1 MADRFPLI
9 LNTSVNQIQEIPSG
23 DQLDLTGNNIAN
35 AGIVTANAFHGDGS
49 QLTGVTSVG
58 GNNGVDFNDDIKV
71 RFGDNNELTL
81 FFQNAGNRG
90 KIGTTN
96 STALDILTANTQR
109 VVIEN
114 SGHVRPAINNSYDLG
129 TAGDR
134 WRNINGVAGNFSGDL
149 TVTGN
154 ASIGGVLTYE
164 DVTNIDSVGLIT
176 ARTGVVFQGNA
187 TFGNNI
193 KSVYNSNLEIY
204 NDGSNRFKGNS
215 GGMFFGLPGAFQI
228 KDQNFSNTRFEA
240 GGTHTTLYS
249 AGAPVARSH
258 EARFEVGNADVGI
271 GIAATI
277 TTSGDAR
284 FVGIITASNFVKA
297 DGSSLGGVLSDVQ
310 YNTVAGTD
318 VATNRTTNSVN
329 NTLVGYQAGKS
340 IIGSD
345 SNTAIGYRALRD
357 IASGGNYNTA
367 VGEGSAEQS
376 TNGSYNS
383 FLGNY
388 SGWNVGSEW
397 NVAAGYQA
405 LRGNSS
411 PQVTGGYNVAI
422 GGRSLYGLST
432 GVNNIGIGYGSG
444 YGPSGSGQL
453 NEGSNNIII
462 GYEAIPSNANA
473 SNEITLGNT
482 GITTFRMPGIGVTFT
497 NNGTGAQFDGAYN
510 FARTDN
516 SDFIQGANAQ
526 ARPADGA
533 GWNDNL
539 ILGRFAGEKLAAGSY
554 NCLVGFRAGKETTDG
569 SYNTFV
575 GFYAGIDH
583 VGTRTGNTCIGAR
596 AGYYSGQGDHNIIIG
611 HQADVSSNGE
621 SRQII
626 LGKPASVTNF
636 PTDFKIPALNFH
648 LKQTTDTTTGNI
660 LTLQSDG
667 SAKFTPFAP
676 SIVNAVGLSTF
687 SGGLNLGG
695 MLSEEVNIVVGKLS
709 DNSTIKLEDGMVHY
723 FTVAETTSTSPSFTF
738 SNSVNLANKMA
749 IGEMVSVTVI
759 ITPNGAGYSGGL
771 NINGSGG
778 TTTNWVGGSAPT
790 SGGSSGVDIYSY
802 NIIKTGSTAFTVIA
816 NLTQTS

>member
-284 FVGIITASNFVKA
+284 FVGVITATNFVKA

-357 IASGGNYNTA
+357 IASGGNYNVC

-723 FTVAETTSTSPSFTF
+723 FTVAETTSTSPTFTF

>member
-284 FVGIITASNFVKA
+284 FVGVITATNFVKA

-345 SNTAIGYRALRD
+345 SNTAIGYRALKD

-611 HQADVSSNGE
+611 HQADVTTNGE

>member
-35 AGIVTANAFHGDGS
+35 AGIVTASAFHGDGS
-49 QLTGVTSVG
+49 QLTGVTSIG

-134 WRNINGVAGNFSGDL
+134 WRNINGVTGNFSGNL
-149 TVTGN
+149 TV
-154 ASIGGVLTYE
+154 GGVLTYE
-164 DVTNIDSVGLIT
+164 DVQNVDSVGLIT
-176 ARTGVVFQGNA
+176 ARSGVVFQGNA
-187 TFGNNI
+187 TFGNNV

-284 FVGIITASNFVKA
+284 FVGIITATNFVKA

-357 IASGGNYNTA
+357 MSNSGNYNVA
-367 VGEGSAEQS
+367 IGEGSAEQS
-376 TNGSYNS
+376 SNGSYNS
-383 FLGNY
+383 FIGNY

-539 ILGRFAGEKLAAGSY
+539 ILGRFAGQNLAAGSS
-554 NCLVGFRAGKETTDG
+554 NTLVGFRAGKETTNG
-569 SYNTFV
+569 SSNTFV
-575 GFYAGIDH
+575 GYYAGIDH
-583 VGTRTGNTCIGAR
+583 FGTRTGNTCIGAR
-596 AGYYSGQGDHNIIIG
+596 AGYNSGQGDHNIIIG
-611 HQADVSSNGE
+611 HQADVTTNGE

-723 FTVAETTSTSPSFTF
+723 FTVAETTSTSPTFTF

-802 NIIKTGSTAFTVIA
+802 NIIKTGSTAFVVIA